1 VTSAPEWTEGGLAVR
16 PPQQQRSREGWARVL
31 EAGVALLEEGGY
43 EAFTIAAVC
52 ERAVVPPRA
61 LYARIDSKDALFLA
75 VYEHGMERVRSEH
88 SGLTAPAHLNDRP
101 AVHAVVGALA
111 QIFERHRAFL
121 RAVVLVSSAH
131 PEVADRGRRYAGQL
145 ADAFTS
151 ALPIADEAAERAAVT
166 CFAAV
171 FSALVVRTAY
181 GPAFAGPDIDDAT
194 FVSQLADMVADHVL
208 PAR

>member
-1 VTSAPEWTEGGLAVR
+1 M
-16 PPQQQRSREGWARVL
+16 L

-88 SGLTAPAHLNDRP
+88 SGLTAPAHLDDRP

-121 RAVVLVSSAH
+121 RAVVLASSAH

-151 ALPIADEAAERAAVT
+151 ALPTAGREGAAVT

-171 FSALVVRTAY
+171 FSTLVVRTAY
-181 GPAFAGPDIDDAT
+181 GPEFAGPDVDDAT
-194 FVSQLADMVADHVL
+194 FVGQLADMVADHVL